1 MMAPVLLTKKS
12 KNVVERKRLL
22 FAIGTGEWIPKGV
35 DTTKLEV
42 INICL

>member
-1 MMAPVLLTKKS
+1 MAPVLLTKKS
-12 KNVVERKRLL
+12 RNVVER
-22 FAIGTGEWIPKGV
+22 FAIGTGEWISKGV